1 MRPQVHRF
9 ARFADRA
16 SRQIT
21 FPIGPVLNFA
31 TGSGIAMLA
40 PMALQL

>member
-9 ARFADRA
+9 ADFADRA
-16 SRQIT
+16 SRQVT

-31 TGSGIAMLA
+31 IRSGITMLA
-40 PMALQL
+40 PMALQV